1 MKNNLKKYTEFIN
14 EELMSKNPSVDF
26 SKVVTANPKLSDVEL
41 TRIIGPGLKDSEIT
55 YSSEKLLLLRYT
67 FWSNIIDMTKDLR
80 PRSFSD
86 MCKINSNP
94 EEDYKEMQNLMDKKG
109 WDIQSIKNLFSPKV
123 DEICGYGIGDLVD
136 GKITDKFRSI
146 LTKLN
151 SQSIKTSILSNIE
164 DPFRDPLNQQNGH
177 TDIYLYFTFKQL
189 RLNPDYY
196 IGLGGEG
203 WSSFTDKEEIII
215 RYRYGYHHTKYGQMM
230 LKQMNYTQEEFRE
243 RALESLQEIIFDEW
257 HFRLFSFYR
266 DTKKDVKDVS
276 RFIDSLKLEEYSIIE
291 DDRMIIYT
299 KEIANDIN
307 KAFPNFTDEKEI
319 ASVFTKFLSEFK
331 LDIDFVGNEL
341 IINSKFQEI

>member
-14 EELMSKNPSVDF
+14 EEL
-26 SKVVTANPKLSDVEL
+26 TAYPKLSDAEL
-41 TRIIGPGLKDSEIT
+41 SSRVSGSGRKDSE
-55 YSSEKLLLLRYT
+55 EKFLLLRYK
-67 FWSNIIDMTKDLR
+67 FWDNIIDMTKDLR

-86 MCKINSNP
+86 MCKTNSNP
-94 EEDYKEMQNLMDKKG
+94 EEEYKEMQNLMDRKG

-136 GKITDKFRSI
+136 GKWTDEFNNI
-146 LTKLN
+146 LAKLN
-151 SQSIKTSILSNIE
+151 SLKKTSNVSTNLSNIE

-189 RLNPDYY
+189 RLNPDF

-230 LKQMNYTQEEFRE
+230 LKQMCYTQEEFRE

-257 HFRLFSFYR
+257 HSRLFSFYKE
-266 DTKKDVKDVS
+266 TKKDVKDVRDVS

-307 KAFPNFTDEKEI
+307 KVFPNFTDEKEI
-319 ASVFTKFLSEFK
+319 CSAFTKFLSDFN
-331 LDIDFVGNEL
+331 LDIDFTGNEL

>member
-14 EELMSKNPSVDF
+14 EEL
-26 SKVVTANPKLSDVEL
+26 TAYPKLSDEEL
-41 TRIIGPGLKDSEIT
+41 SQRLTGGSDSMIGKNNE
-55 YSSEKLLLLRYT
+55 EKFLLLRYT

-86 MCKINSNP
+86 MCKTNSNP

-151 SQSIKTSILSNIE
+151 SQSIKTSILSNME
-164 DPFRDPLNQQNGH
+164 DPFRNNTLNEQNGH

-257 HFRLFSFYR
+257 HSRLFRFYR
-266 DTKKDVKDVS
+266 DTKKDVKNVS

-307 KAFPNFTDEKEI
+307 KVFPNFTDEKEI
-319 ASVFTKFLSEFK
+319 ASVFTKFLSDFK
-331 LDIDFVGNEL
+331 LDIYFVGNEL
-341 IINSKFQEI
+341 IINSKFKEI

>member
-14 EELMSKNPSVDF
+14 EEL
-26 SKVVTANPKLSDVEL
+26 TADPKLSDDEL
-41 TRIIGPGLKDSEIT
+41 SQRLTGGPDSVIGKKNE
-55 YSSEKLLLLRYT
+55 EKFLFLRYT
-67 FWSNIIDMTKDLR
+67 FWDNIIDMTEDIR

-86 MCKINSNP
+86 MCKRNTNP
-94 EEDYKEMQNLMDKKG
+94 EEDYKEMQNLMDRRG
-109 WDIQSIKNLFSPKV
+109 WDIQSIKNLFSTKV
-123 DEICGYGIGDLVD
+123 DEICGYGIGDFVK
-136 GKITDKFRSI
+136 GKKTDKFNNI

-151 SQSIKTSILSNIE
+151 TQRINTSILSNIG
-164 DPFRDPLNQQNGH
+164 DPFVNFLNEQNGH

-189 RLNPDYY
+189 GLNPDF
-196 IGLGGEG
+196 IDLGGEG
-203 WSSFTDKEEIII
+203 WSTYTDKEEIII

-230 LKQMNYTQEEFRE
+230 LKQMNYTQEEFKE
-243 RALESLQEIIFDEW
+243 RALEKLQDLIFDEW

-266 DTKKDVKDVS
+266 ETKKDVKDVNGVS

-291 DDRMIIYT
+291 EDRMIIYT

-307 KAFPNFTDEKEI
+307 KQFPNLTNEEEV

-331 LDIDFVGNEL
+331 LDIVFVGNEL

>member
-14 EELMSKNPSVDF
+14 EEL
-26 SKVVTANPKLSDVEL
+26 TAYPKLSDEEL
-41 TRIIGPGLKDSEIT
+41 SQRLIGGPDSMIGKNNE
-55 YSSEKLLLLRYT
+55 EKFLILRYT
-67 FWSNIIDMTKDLR
+67 FWGNIIDMTKNLR

-86 MCKINSNP
+86 MCKKNTNP
-94 EEDYKEMQNLMDKKG
+94 EEEYKEMQNLMDRRG
-109 WDIQSIKNLFSPKV
+109 WDIQSIKNLFSTKV

-136 GKITDKFRSI
+136 GKWTDKFNNI
-146 LTKLN
+146 LAKLN
-151 SQSIKTSILSNIE
+151 NSQKNKSNVSANLSSIE

-189 RLNPDYY
+189 GLNPDF

-203 WSSFTDKEEIII
+203 WSTFTDKEEIII

-230 LKQMNYTQEEFRE
+230 LKQMCYTQEEFRE
-243 RALESLQEIIFDEW
+243 KALESLQEIIFDEW
-257 HFRLFSFYR
+257 HTRLFSFYR
-266 DTKKDVKDVS
+266 DTKKDVKDVREVS

-307 KAFPNFTDEKEI
+307 KVFPNFTDEKEI
-319 ASVFTKFLSEFK
+319 ASVFTKFLSDFK
-331 LDIDFVGNEL
+331 LDIVFIGNEL
-341 IINSKFQEI
+341 IINSKFKEI

>member
-14 EELMSKNPSVDF
+14 EEL
-26 SKVVTANPKLSDVEL
+26 TAYPKLSDEEL
-41 TRIIGPGLKDSEIT
+41 SQRLIGGPDSMIGKNNE
-55 YSSEKLLLLRYT
+55 EKFLILRYT
-67 FWSNIIDMTKDLR
+67 FWGNIIDMTADLR

-86 MCKINSNP
+86 MCKKNTNP
-94 EEDYKEMQNLMDKKG
+94 EEEYKEMQNLMDRRG
-109 WDIQSIKNLFSPKV
+109 WDIQSIKNLFSAKV

-136 GKITDKFRSI
+136 GKWTDKFNNI
-146 LTKLN
+146 LAKLN
-151 SQSIKTSILSNIE
+151 NSLKNKSNVSTNLSNIE

-189 RLNPDYY
+189 RLNPDF

-230 LKQMNYTQEEFRE
+230 LKQMNYSQEEFRE
-243 RALESLQEIIFDEW
+243 KALESLQEIIFDEW
-257 HFRLFSFYR
+257 HNKFFRFYSE
-266 DTKKDVKDVS
+266 TKKDKIDRSSGTTIPLS

-307 KAFPNFTDEKEI
+307 KVFPNFTDEKEI
-319 ASVFTKFLSEFK
+319 CSAFTKFLSDFN
-331 LDIDFVGNEL
+331 LDIDFTGNEL

>member
-14 EELMSKNPSVDF
+14 EEL
-26 SKVVTANPKLSDVEL
+26 TADPKLSDAEL
-41 TRIIGPGLKDSEIT
+41 SQRLTGGSDSMIGKNNE
-55 YSSEKLLLLRYT
+55 EKFLLLRYT
-67 FWSNIIDMTKDLR
+67 FWGNIIDMTKDLR

-86 MCKINSNP
+86 MCKRNTNP
-94 EEDYKEMQNLMDKKG
+94 EEEYKEMQNLMDKKG

-177 TDIYLYFTFKQL
+177 TDVYLYFTFKQL

-257 HFRLFSFYR
+257 HSRLFRFYR
-266 DTKKDVKDVS
+266 DTKKDVKDVRDVS

-307 KAFPNFTDEKEI
+307 KVFPNFTDEKEI
-319 ASVFTKFLSEFK
+319 ASVFTKFLSDFK
-331 LDIDFVGNEL
+331 LDIYFVGNEL
-341 IINSKFQEI
+341 IINSKFKEI

>member
-14 EELMSKNPSVDF
+14 EEL
-26 SKVVTANPKLSDVEL
+26 TAYPKLSDAEL
-41 TRIIGPGLKDSEIT
+41 SSRVSGSGRKDSE
-55 YSSEKLLLLRYT
+55 EKFLLLRYT
-67 FWSNIIDMTKDLR
+67 FWDNIIDMTKDLR

-86 MCKINSNP
+86 MCKTNSNP
-94 EEDYKEMQNLMDKKG
+94 EEEYKEMQNLMDRKG

-136 GKITDKFRSI
+136 GKWTEKFNNI
-146 LTKLN
+146 LAKLN
-151 SQSIKTSILSNIE
+151 NSQKNTSNVSLKVWLTNLSNIE

-189 RLNPDYY
+189 RLNPDF

-257 HFRLFSFYR
+257 HSRLFSFYKE
-266 DTKKDVKDVS
+266 TKKDVKDVRDVS

-307 KAFPNFTDEKEI
+307 KVFPNFTDEKEI
-319 ASVFTKFLSEFK
+319 CSAFTKFLSDFN
-331 LDIDFVGNEL
+331 LDIDFTGNEL

>member
-14 EELMSKNPSVDF
+14 EEL
-26 SKVVTANPKLSDVEL
+26 TAYPKLSDAEL
-41 TRIIGPGLKDSEIT
+41 SSRVSGSGRKDSE
-55 YSSEKLLLLRYT
+55 EKFLLLRYK
-67 FWSNIIDMTKDLR
+67 FWDNIIDMTKDLR

-86 MCKINSNP
+86 MCKTNSNP
-94 EEDYKEMQNLMDKKG
+94 EEEYKEMQNLMDRKG

-136 GKITDKFRSI
+136 GKWTDEFNNI
-146 LTKLN
+146 LAKLN
-151 SQSIKTSILSNIE
+151 SLKKTSNVSTNLSNIE
-164 DPFRDPLNQQNGH
+164 DSFRDPLNQQNGH
-177 TDIYLYFTFKQL
+177 TDVYLYFTFKQL
-189 RLNPDYY
+189 RLNPDF

-203 WSSFTDKEEIII
+203 WSTFTDKEEIII

-243 RALESLQEIIFDEW
+243 KALESLQEIIFDEW
-257 HFRLFSFYR
+257 HTRLFSFYKE
-266 DTKKDVKDVS
+266 TKKDVKDIREVS

-307 KAFPNFTDEKEI
+307 KVFPNFTDEKEI
-319 ASVFTKFLSEFK
+319 CSAFTKFLSDFN
-331 LDIDFVGNEL
+331 LDIDFTGNEL

>member
-14 EELMSKNPSVDF
+14 EEL
-26 SKVVTANPKLSDVEL
+26 TAKEKLSDDEL
-41 TRIIGPGLKDSEIT
+41 SISLATFSASFAGRNDNE
-55 YSSEKLLLLRYT
+55 EKFLILRYK
-67 FWSNIIDMTKDLR
+67 FWDNIIDMTEDLR

-86 MCKINSNP
+86 MCKGNTNP
-94 EEDYKEMQNLMDKKG
+94 EEDYKELQSLMDKKG
-109 WDIQSIKNLFSPKV
+109 WDIQSIKNLFSPQV
-123 DEICGYGIGDLVD
+123 DEICGYGIGDLVE
-136 GKITDKFRSI
+136 GKTTDKFRSI
-146 LTKLN
+146 LAKLN
-151 SQSIKTSILSNIE
+151 SQRVNTSTLSNIQ
-164 DPFRDPLNQQNGH
+164 DPFRNNSLDEQNGH

-189 RLNPDYY
+189 GLNPDF

-203 WSSFTDKEEIII
+203 WSTFTDKEEIII

-243 RALESLQEIIFDEW
+243 KALESLQEIIFDEW
-257 HFRLFSFYR
+257 HTRLFSFYKE
-266 DTKKDVKDVS
+266 TKKDVKDIREVS

-307 KAFPNFTDEKEI
+307 KVFPNFTDEKEI
-319 ASVFTKFLSEFK
+319 CSAFTKFLSDFN
-331 LDIDFVGNEL
+331 LDIDFTGNEL

>member
-14 EELMSKNPSVDF
+14 EEL
-26 SKVVTANPKLSDVEL
+26 TADPKLSDSEL
-41 TRIIGPGLKDSEIT
+41 
-55 YSSEKLLLLRYT
+55 SSRVSGSGRKNNNEEKLLLLRYK
-67 FWSNIIDMTKDLR
+67 FWDNIIDMTENLR

-86 MCKINSNP
+86 MCKRNSNP
-94 EEDYKEMQNLMDKKG
+94 EEDYKELQSLMDKKG
-109 WDIQSIKNLFSPKV
+109 WDIQSIKNLFSPQV
-123 DEICGYGIGDLVD
+123 DEICGYGIGDFVK
-136 GKITDKFRSI
+136 GKKTDEFNNI

-151 SQSIKTSILSNIE
+151 TQRINTSILSNIG
-164 DPFRDPLNQQNGH
+164 DPFVNFLNEQNGH

-189 RLNPDYY
+189 KLNPDYY

-243 RALESLQEIIFDEW
+243 KALESLQEIIFDEW
-257 HFRLFSFYR
+257 HSRLFSFYKE
-266 DTKKDVKDVS
+266 TKKDVKDVRDVS

-307 KAFPNFTDEKEI
+307 KVFPNFTDEKEI
-319 ASVFTKFLSEFK
+319 CSAFTKFLSDFN
-331 LDIDFVGNEL
+331 LDIDFTGNEL

>member
-14 EELMSKNPSVDF
+14 EEL
-26 SKVVTANPKLSDVEL
+26 TADPKLSDDEL
-41 TRIIGPGLKDSEIT
+41 SQRLTGGPDSVIGKKNE
-55 YSSEKLLLLRYT
+55 EKFLFLRYK
-67 FWSNIIDMTKDLR
+67 FWDNIIDMTEDIR

-86 MCKINSNP
+86 MCKRNTNP
-94 EEDYKEMQNLMDKKG
+94 EEDYKEMQNLMDRRG
-109 WDIQSIKNLFSPKV
+109 WDIQSIKNLFSTKV
-123 DEICGYGIGDLVD
+123 DEICGYGIGDFVK
-136 GKITDKFRSI
+136 GKKTDKFNNI

-151 SQSIKTSILSNIE
+151 TQRINTSILSNIG
-164 DPFRDPLNQQNGH
+164 DPFVNFLNEQNGH

-189 RLNPDYY
+189 GLNPDF
-196 IGLGGEG
+196 IDLGGEG
-203 WSSFTDKEEIII
+203 WSTYTDKEEIII

-230 LKQMNYTQEEFRE
+230 LKQMNYTQEEFKE
-243 RALESLQEIIFDEW
+243 RALEKLQDLIFDEW

-266 DTKKDVKDVS
+266 ETKKDVKDVNGVS

-291 DDRMIIYT
+291 EDRMIIYT

-307 KAFPNFTDEKEI
+307 KQFPNLTNEEEV

-331 LDIDFVGNEL
+331 LDIVFVGNEL

>member
-14 EELMSKNPSVDF
+14 EEL
-26 SKVVTANPKLSDVEL
+26 TAYPKLSDEEL
-41 TRIIGPGLKDSEIT
+41 SQRLTGGSDSMIGKNNE
-55 YSSEKLLLLRYT
+55 EKFLLLRYT
-67 FWSNIIDMTKDLR
+67 FWGNIIDMTKDLR

-86 MCKINSNP
+86 MCKRNTNP
-94 EEDYKEMQNLMDKKG
+94 EEEYKEMQNLMDKKG

-164 DPFRDPLNQQNGH
+164 DPFRYPLNQQNGH
-177 TDIYLYFTFKQL
+177 TDVYLYFTFKQL

-257 HFRLFSFYR
+257 HSRLFRFYR
-266 DTKKDVKDVS
+266 DTKKDVKDVRDVS

-307 KAFPNFTDEKEI
+307 KVFPNFTDEKEI
-319 ASVFTKFLSEFK
+319 ASVFTKFLSDFK
-331 LDIDFVGNEL
+331 LDIYFVGNEL
-341 IINSKFQEI
+341 IINSKFKEI

>member
-14 EELMSKNPSVDF
+14 EEL
-26 SKVVTANPKLSDVEL
+26 TAKEKLSNAELSSIEGRNDNVEKFL
-41 TRIIGPGLKDSEIT
+41 I
-55 YSSEKLLLLRYT
+55 LRYK
-67 FWSNIIDMTKDLR
+67 FWDNIIDMTEDLR

-86 MCKINSNP
+86 MCKTNSNP
-94 EEDYKEMQNLMDKKG
+94 EEDYKELQILMDRKG

-123 DEICGYGIGDLVD
+123 DEICGYGIGDLVE
-136 GKITDKFRSI
+136 GKTTDKFRSI
-146 LTKLN
+146 LAKLN
-151 SQSIKTSILSNIE
+151 SQRVNTSTLSNIQ
-164 DPFRDPLNQQNGH
+164 DPFRNNTLNEQNGH

-257 HFRLFSFYR
+257 HTRLFSFYKE
-266 DTKKDVKDVS
+266 TKKDVKDVREVS

-307 KAFPNFTDEKEI
+307 KVFPNFTDEKEI
-319 ASVFTKFLSEFK
+319 CSAFTKFLSDFN
-331 LDIDFVGNEL
+331 LDIDFTGNEL

>member
-14 EELMSKNPSVDF
+14 EEL
-26 SKVVTANPKLSDVEL
+26 TAKEKLSNAELSSIEGRNDNVEKFL
-41 TRIIGPGLKDSEIT
+41 I
-55 YSSEKLLLLRYT
+55 LRYK
-67 FWSNIIDMTKDLR
+67 FWDNIIDMTEDLR

-86 MCKINSNP
+86 MCKRNTNP
-94 EEDYKEMQNLMDKKG
+94 EEDYKELQSLMDKKG
-109 WDIQSIKNLFSPKV
+109 WDIQSIKNLFSSQV
-123 DEICGYGIGDLVD
+123 DEICGYGIGDLVE
-136 GKITDKFRSI
+136 GKTTDKFRSI
-146 LTKLN
+146 LAKLN
-151 SQSIKTSILSNIE
+151 SQRVNTSNVSTNLSNIQ

-189 RLNPDYY
+189 GLNPDF

-203 WSSFTDKEEIII
+203 WSTFTDKEEIII

-243 RALESLQEIIFDEW
+243 KALESLQEIIFDEW
-257 HFRLFSFYR
+257 HSRLFSFYKE
-266 DTKKDVKDVS
+266 TKKDVKDIREVS

-307 KAFPNFTDEKEI
+307 KVFPNFTDEKEI
-319 ASVFTKFLSEFK
+319 CSAFTKFLSDFN
-331 LDIDFVGNEL
+331 LDIDFTGNEL

>member
-14 EELMSKNPSVDF
+14 EEL
-26 SKVVTANPKLSDVEL
+26 TAKEKLSNAELSSIEGRNDNVEKFL
-41 TRIIGPGLKDSEIT
+41 I
-55 YSSEKLLLLRYT
+55 LRYK
-67 FWSNIIDMTKDLR
+67 FWDNIIDMTEDLR

-86 MCKINSNP
+86 MCKRNTNP
-94 EEDYKEMQNLMDKKG
+94 EEDYKELQSLMDKKG
-109 WDIQSIKNLFSPKV
+109 WDIQSIKNLFSSQV
-123 DEICGYGIGDLVD
+123 DEICGYGIGDLVE
-136 GKITDKFRSI
+136 GKTTDKFRSI
-146 LTKLN
+146 LAKLN
-151 SQSIKTSILSNIE
+151 SLKKTSNVSTNLSNIQ

-189 RLNPDYY
+189 GLNPDF

-203 WSSFTDKEEIII
+203 WSTFTDKEEIII

-243 RALESLQEIIFDEW
+243 KALESLQEIIFDEW
-257 HFRLFSFYR
+257 HTRLFSFYKE
-266 DTKKDVKDVS
+266 TKKDVKDIREVS

-307 KAFPNFTDEKEI
+307 KVFPNFTDEKEI
-319 ASVFTKFLSEFK
+319 CSAFTKFLSDFN
-331 LDIDFVGNEL
+331 LDIDFTGNEL